1 VVDHDGGML
10 ADALLASGPADPA
23 AMDDFGRLVGAWR
36 LHWRGLAPDGTWH
49 HATGE
54 LHVGWVLGG
63 RAVQDVWIVPGQGE
77 PGAGV
82 PPLAFHGTTVRF
94 LHPDGD
100 RWLSTWMEPVN
111 GRVRRFT
118 GRARGADVEL
128 LSDDEE
134 PWLRWRF
141 TDVGPDS
148 FTWSA
153 ETSRDR
159 GRTWVHDELMQGER
173 LAEPD

>member
-1 VVDHDGGML
+1 MVVLDHHGGML
-10 ADALLASGPADPA
+10 VDALHAPGPADPA
-23 AMDDFGRLVGAWR
+23 GMDDFGRLVGAWR
-36 LHWRGLAPDGTWH
+36 LHWSGLAPDGTWH
-49 HATGE
+49 RATGE
-54 LHVGWVLGG
+54 LHVGWVLDG
-63 RAVQDVWIVPGQGE
+63 RAVQDVWIVPGRGE

-118 GRARGADVEL
+118 GLAHGADVEL
-128 LSDDEE
+128 LSDDDE

-141 TDVGPDS
+141 TDVGADS

-159 GRTWVHDELMQGER
+159 GRTWVQDELMRGER
-173 LAEPD
+173 LA

>member
-1 VVDHDGGML
+1 ML
-10 ADALLASGPADPA
+10 VDALHAPGPADPA
-23 AMDDFGRLVGAWR
+23 ALDDFGRLVGAWR
-36 LHWRGLAPDGTWH
+36 LDWRGLAPDGTWH
-49 HATGE
+49 RATGE
-54 LHVGWVLGG
+54 LHVGWVLDG
-63 RAVQDVWIVPGQGE
+63 RAVQDVWIVPGRGE

-118 GRARGADVEL
+118 GRPHGADVVL
-128 LSDDEE
+128 LSDDEQ

-153 ETSRDR
+153 ETSRDG
-159 GRTWVHDELMQGER
+159 GRTWVHDELMLARR
-173 LAEPD
+173 LA

>member
-1 VVDHDGGML
+1 
-10 ADALLASGPADPA
+10 
-23 AMDDFGRLVGAWR
+23 MDDFGRLVGTWR
-36 LHWRGLAPDGTWH
+36 LHWSGLAPDGTWH
-49 HATGE
+49 RATGE
-54 LHVGWVLGG
+54 LHVGWVLDG
-63 RAVQDVWIVPGQGE
+63 RAVQDVWIVPGRGE

-118 GRARGADVEL
+118 GRAHGADVEL

-141 TDVGPDS
+141 TDVRADS

-159 GRTWVHDELMQGER
+159 GGTWVHDELMRAER
-173 LAEPD
+173 LAQPD